1 MRHVKSFIITVLCLL
16 ASKLAYAQNVIES
29 MYVQS
34 DSLLNVYAK
43 DTLYASL
50 GPYGE
55 KALILTSKKEITELI
70 LSKCY
75 NRSTPQEVRLVRV
88 GKDLYKI
95 DGKIIVKLKDST
107 LEQALQYNHCDH
119 YSHVS
124 HRSHYS
130 GK

>member
-1 MRHVKSFIITVLCLL
+1 MRYVKSFIITTLCLL
-16 ASKLAYAQNVIES
+16 ASKFAYAQNVFEH
-29 MYVQS
+29 MYVHS
-34 DSLLNVYAK
+34 DSLINMYSK

-50 GPYGE
+50 GPWGE
-55 KALILTSKKEITELI
+55 KALILANKKDKSTLI
-70 LSKCY
+70 LSRCR
-75 NRSTPQEVRLVRV
+75 NRSTPQKVSIVRV

-95 DGKIIVKLKDST
+95 DGKIIVRLEDST

-124 HRSHYS
+124 HYSHYS